1 MTLNA
6 KKNKPR
12 VNCTGKKIP
21 EEKSEE
27 NSYQGNTRK
36 NIFNVYPREC
46 HIFSRKAQTRN
57 SKFLA
62 TSGDFLLAMSLRDF
76 HESILF
82 QQTGLMMCSI
92 KSKEEL
98 TISRKDLYAVLYDQ
112 QKSVTHRDEGK
123 YNNPW
128 SLNDK

>member
-12 VNCTGKKIP
+12 VNYNSTGEKIP

-36 NIFNVYPREC
+36 NIFNVYPSESQ
-46 HIFSRKAQTRN
+46 IFFRKAQTRN

-62 TSGDFLLAMSLRDF
+62 ASWDFILAMSLRVDGRLWLVCYDF
-76 HESILF
+76 H
-82 QQTGLMMCSI
+82 
-92 KSKEEL
+92 
-98 TISRKDLYAVLYDQ
+98 
-112 QKSVTHRDEGK
+112 
-123 YNNPW
+123 
-128 SLNDK
+128 

>member
-12 VNCTGKKIP
+12 VNYNSTGEKIPGEKIP

-36 NIFNVYPREC
+36 DIFNVYPSESQ
-46 HIFSRKAQTRN
+46 IFFRKAHTRN

-62 TSGDFLLAMSLRDF
+62 ASRDLILAMSLRVDG
-76 HESILF
+76 HL
-82 QQTGLMMCSI
+82 
-92 KSKEEL
+92 
-98 TISRKDLYAVLYDQ
+98 
-112 QKSVTHRDEGK
+112 
-123 YNNPW
+123 
-128 SLNDK
+128 